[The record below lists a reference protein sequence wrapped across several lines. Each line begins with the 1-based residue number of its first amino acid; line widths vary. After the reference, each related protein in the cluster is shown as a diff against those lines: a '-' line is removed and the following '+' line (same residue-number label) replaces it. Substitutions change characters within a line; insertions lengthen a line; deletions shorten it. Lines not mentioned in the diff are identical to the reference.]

1 MSDGADHSFLFFVSF
16 HLTCKPPLK
25 KREKNSRSF
34 QLGVYVRFDALFFF
48 LFHMCRCF
56 PSLFMFLSFSSYAL
70 FFPFFFCECRS
81 AVFRWLGKWRGE
93 RPFASVFFFLESLL
107 FFVSPL
113 FFFASLFL
121 LFFFFCCCCCCCY
134 AHFFSF
140 RCIIAPQPPSQK
152 RETTTIPINLRRVNG
167 GHPRVRG
174 GGNFIFLRFLFPPL
188 LWLSSFA
195 G

>member
-1 MSDGADHSFLFFVSF
+1 MGTRWASRLAGHAAGNTFFLVSEIKNKERRRKTKTKSKHPSQLFFLFVCAPSFFLSFFLAGMSDGADHSFLFFVSF

-93 RPFASVFFFLESLL
+93 RPFASVFFF
-107 FFVSPL
+107 
-113 FFFASLFL
+113 
-121 LFFFFCCCCCCCY
+121 
-134 AHFFSF
+134 
-140 RCIIAPQPPSQK
+140 
-152 RETTTIPINLRRVNG
+152 
-167 GHPRVRG
+167 
-174 GGNFIFLRFLFPPL
+174 
-188 LWLSSFA
+188 
-195 G
+195 